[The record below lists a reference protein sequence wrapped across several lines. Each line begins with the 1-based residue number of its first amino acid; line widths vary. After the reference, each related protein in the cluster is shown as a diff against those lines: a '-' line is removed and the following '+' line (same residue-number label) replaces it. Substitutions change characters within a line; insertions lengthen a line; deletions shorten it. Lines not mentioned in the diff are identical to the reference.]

1 MIPLDDHTARS
12 TRRAYRQW
20 LRFFGPPRVVL
31 CDLGKEF
38 QADFVRCAEAD
49 GSEVDP
55 ASLEMPQQRGLTERA
70 GGIFKTILYK
80 AMETYSCD
88 SWDEW
93 RQLVDIT
100 CFAKKR
106 LLMRSGYSPIQRV
119 IGYSPRLPGG
129 LLSDGEQ
136 DLSTA
141 SLAGIGDIGVTKQ
154 MEMRK
159 AAATAF
165 HETDCEQA
173 IKNATLAGPRP
184 HRNFEAGQV
193 VYFWRRGADTSKKP
207 TANYWHGPARVIL
220 TNLPNS
226 VWLSYQ

>member
-1 MIPLDDHTARS
+1 
-12 TRRAYRQW
+12 
-20 LRFFGPPRVVL
+20 
-31 CDLGKEF
+31 
-38 QADFVRCAEAD
+38 
-49 GSEVDP
+49 
-55 ASLEMPQQRGLTERA
+55 
-70 GGIFKTILYK
+70 
-80 AMETYSCD
+80 
-88 SWDEW
+88 
-93 RQLVDIT
+93 
-100 CFAKKR
+100 
-106 LLMRSGYSPIQRV
+106 MRSGYSPIQRV

-141 SLAGIGDIGVTKQ
+141 SLAGIGDVGVTKQ

-193 VYFWRRGADTSKKP
+193 VYIWRRGADASKKP

-220 TNLPNS
+220 INLPNS
-226 VWLSYQ
+226 VWLSYQGYAVKAAPERVRHAGDEEQLSISGWLDGITEARKWFEKRPEQTLHRSNQRY